1 MSEKKQNYNLVIGVI
16 ALLSISVLIALIGY
30 FVSKP
35 KPLIIQGEAEAS
47 EYRVSGKVPGRIEEL
62 YVKEHIVLKVLE
74 LLRLAIYADVIMM
87 KIHIV

>member
-1 MSEKKQNYNLVIGVI
+1 MSEKKQNYNLTIGII
-16 ALLSISVLIALIGY
+16 ALLAIIVLIAVIGY

-62 YVKEHIVLKVLE
+62 YVTPWCSSIPPKSG
-74 LLRLAIYADVIMM
+74 RNWPRPAAP
-87 KIHIV
+87 